1 MIVSPKLYTMNYL
14 CKDENGK
21 MFVKYSD
28 KDLTKYI
35 GKPIMLSTGGLSYL
49 VLQTID
55 IY

>member
-1 MIVSPKLYTMNYL
+1 MNYL

-21 MFVKYSD
+21 LFVKHSQ
-28 KDLTKYI
+28 KDLTKYV
-35 GKPIMLSTGGLSYL
+35 GKPIRISDGGLFYL